1 MNWFIEYADLLEMI
15 KAVKVLKSGFAAAVS
30 EKPFYKENRFMTKDK
45 FRVGYFVED
54 NKAQWFITAD
64 RNINTPLY
72 KTIGLVLIKDVSLLE
87 KSLSEDKQKI
97 EELMLQ
103 K

>member
-1 MNWFIEYADLLEMI
+1 MI
-15 KAVKVLKSGFAAAVS
+15 KGMVVLKPNFEVALS
-30 EKPFYKENRFMTKDK
+30 ERAYCKESCFMTKDK
-45 FRVGYFVED
+45 SRVGYFVED
-54 NKAQWFITAD
+54 NKTQQFITAD

-72 KTIGLVLIKDVSLLE
+72 KAAGLVIIKDVLLLE
-87 KSLSEDKQKI
+87 KYLLEGKRRI